1 GMGLFSIILAVW
13 VYNDSTNLNMAN
25 ASLWAVVVLFTSL
38 LGVIIY
44 VLSKPVNPYS
54 IANNRIN
61 TSVNQSSNKV
71 ATENKYSNTK
81 YFYCSSCGTKNEFG
95 SKFCENCG
103 ATIN

>member
-1 GMGLFSIILAVW
+1 MQMMDFNFFSNPMVLMFFIGGMGLFSIILAVW

-61 TSVNQSSNKV
+61 TSVNQS
-71 ATENKYSNTK
+71 
-81 YFYCSSCGTKNEFG
+81 
-95 SKFCENCG
+95 
-103 ATIN
+103 